1 MRPSWV
7 SFFVFLFLL
16 LGTYFTYQ
24 NWLENDSNLL
34 YSENAAYSH
43 TSKVITL
50 SAPSG
55 KRLVPVGAVLGVNDV
70 NEVVYSFNV
79 DVSEGNTLEVLANN
93 ITFKNETMTYSDVSD
108 LLLFDYEIV
117 MISET
122 KAMVKVT
129 VGLRMPVTE
138 YELSVI
144 QGSQVSFQLLFNQQN
159 SI

>member
-34 YSENAAYSH
+34 YSENVAYSH

-144 QGSQVSFQLLFNQQN
+144 QGSQVSFQLLFNLQN

>member
-34 YSENAAYSH
+34 FSENVAYSH

-93 ITFKNETMTYSDVSD
+93 ITFKNETMTYLDVSD

>member
-7 SFFVFLFLL
+7 SFFVFLFLM

-34 YSENAAYSH
+34 YSENIAYSH

-144 QGSQVSFQLLFNQQN
+144 QGSQVSFQLLFNLQN